1 MTSLPTEPNL
11 ARPGPDRGTTLRTGL
26 WIVVPAYCE
35 STVIGSVVAAL
46 RERYPN
52 VAVIDDGSSDDTA
65 GVALSAG
72 AVVLRHPVNL
82 GQGAALQT
90 GLQYAVSRG
99 ATCVCTFDADGQHPV
114 AAIDTMLDAMTQN
127 AVDVVLGSRFLADSD
142 VPAIKRA
149 VLAAALLFT
158 RLHARLAITDTH
170 NGLRLLG
177 PRAIEHIHITQ
188 PGMAH
193 ASEILQQIGARRLR
207 WMEVPTRI
215 SYTSYS
221 IAKGQSVFNAVKILL
236 DLLYSAWS
244 RRT

>member
-1 MTSLPTEPNL
+1 MTSSPSESNPPRSGLDC
-11 ARPGPDRGTTLRTGL
+11 AALRAGL
-26 WIVVPAYCE
+26 WIVVPAFCE
-35 STVIGSVVAAL
+35 SAVVGSVVSAL
-46 RERYPN
+46 RERYDR
-52 VAVIDDGSSDDTA
+52 VVVVDDGSSDDTA
-65 GVALSAG
+65 SAALAAG

-90 GLQYAVSRG
+90 GMEYAISRG

-114 AAIDTMLDAMTQN
+114 AAIDTMLGAMAQHP
-127 AVDVVLGSRFLADSD
+127 VDVVLGSRFLADSE

-158 RLHARLAITDTH
+158 RIHARLPITDTH

-177 PRAIEHIHITQ
+177 PRALEQIRITQ

-215 SYTSYS
+215 SYTAYS
-221 IAKGQSVFNAVKILL
+221 VAKGQSVFNAVKILL